1 MSDTREDFI
10 DPDQCPKC
18 GGYLFDLVDR
28 VDGSHYIG
36 CHTPGCK
43 RVEYEEYD
51 HYDAAEEKAMHD
63 HDDLNDN
70 GLI

>member
-36 CHTPGCK
+36 CGCGRTRK
-43 RVEYEEYD
+43 EYEEPD
-51 HYDAAEEKAMHD
+51 LEE
-63 HDDLNDN
+63 
-70 GLI
+70 LIKEEDE